1 MRKPRNESLTSD
13 IAKGGTAHASEP
25 ERRCVLTGATGS
37 RDRLLRL
44 ALSPPGDDGACQ
56 VLPDA
61 LARAP
66 GRGAWIAASR
76 NELSSARVSG
86 NLKAALSRAFKTGS
100 LQIPEDLEDR
110 FETALRR
117 AVVERLGLELRGGN
131 IILGSEKIAAAARG
145 GAVAWLGHASD
156 ASEDGRRKLDQA
168 WRVGS
173 DAEGTG
179 IGGETLPLDR
189 AALSVALGRENVVHL
204 ALTDDAAAQR
214 LAVPLERLR
223 RFVGAAETIGDG
235 PGNGSM
241 DEARHLGAAVNGV

>member
-13 IAKGGTAHASEP
+13 IAEGGAAHASEP

-44 ALSPPGDDGACQ
+44 ALSPPGEDGVCH

-66 GRGAWIAASR
+66 GRGAWIAVSR
-76 NELSSARVSG
+76 EELADARTRG
-86 NLKAALSRAFKTGS
+86 RLKAALSRAFKAGAF
-100 LQIPEDLEDR
+100 QIPGDLEDR

-117 AVVERLGLELRGGN
+117 AVADRLGLELRAGN

-173 DAEGTG
+173 DAEGSG
-179 IGGETLPLDR
+179 MGGETLPLDR

-204 ALTDDAAAQR
+204 ALTDDAAAKR
-214 LAVPLERLR
+214 LAVPLGRLR
-223 RFVGAAETIGDG
+223 RFVGGAGTIGND
-235 PGNGSM
+235 PGNGM
-241 DEARHLGAAVNGV
+241 TDDTRRVDVAVNGV